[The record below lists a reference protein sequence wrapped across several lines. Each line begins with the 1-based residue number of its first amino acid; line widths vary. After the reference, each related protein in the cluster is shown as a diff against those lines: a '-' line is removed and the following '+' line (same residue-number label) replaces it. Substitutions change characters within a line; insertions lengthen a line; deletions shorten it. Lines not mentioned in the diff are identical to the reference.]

1 MAREEK
7 EREDIFREATAPV
20 ERIELS
26 GLAGQAGSVVVG
38 FWRNGC
44 TSIYFGVESGGLRT
58 IIYLAMRTHEPSRFS
73 LTSIIITAVTFVAVT
88 IADLPAQ
95 ELRTA
100 AGKSA
105 EGSLKPFLG
114 EPVFGK
120 QVVFSDEG
128 GTVREPYLAIAVDGT
143 LLAVRSYIGK
153 LRRSEDAG
161 KTWGEIQDIDI
172 RILDSNLIVDENTGN
187 VWSLRMWDGSDRAIL
202 SNDHGRTWT
211 TEKIMIK
218 PSARMKELAQIGAR
232 VRGTKEANQP
242 GTYFMHA
249 NASES
254 GITLRH
260 GKHKGRLIISATYCP
275 NAKEHPSDRKPGDE
289 IVSCAIFSD
298 DGGSTWQVSE
308 FFPDPFTEEA
318 ALVELHDG
326 RIYYNSRSHSGYYDK
341 ALARELHPDEKL
353 RREAWSDDGGRT
365 WKDLRISKVLPDGG
379 GYGRGYGMKG
389 GLTRLPVK
397 GRDVLIFS
405 NADTAGGDRK
415 RMTVWASF
423 DGGQTWPVKRLIYEP
438 SSAYSSLVA
447 GRPGTPT
454 EGLIFLLFEG
464 GPNGR
469 YSAMQVAR
477 FNLSW
482 ILDGENTGVGEVP
495 KWVGP

>member
-1 MAREEK
+1 MHTQK
-7 EREDIFREATAPV
+7 TLGLPFLFATA
-20 ERIELS
+20 IL
-26 GLAGQAGSVVVG
+26 LAV
-38 FWRNGC
+38 
-44 TSIYFGVESGGLRT
+44 
-58 IIYLAMRTHEPSRFS
+58 S
-73 LTSIIITAVTFVAVT
+73 LVDST
-88 IADLPAQ
+88 AQ
-95 ELRTA
+95 ELRTT
-100 AGKSA
+100 AGKPA

-114 EPVFGK
+114 KPAFDQ

-128 GTVREPYLAIAVDGT
+128 GRVREPYLAIAVDGT

-161 KTWGEIQDIDI
+161 KTWGKIQDIDI
-172 RILDSNLIVDENTGN
+172 RILDSNLIVDENTGDIR
-187 VWSLRMWDGSDRAIL
+187 SIRMWDGSDRAIL
-202 SNDHGRTWT
+202 SQDHGRTWT
-211 TEKIMIK
+211 TEEVMIK
-218 PSARMKELAQIGAR
+218 PSARMKKLAQSGTK
-232 VRGTKEANQP
+232 VRGTEGANKP

-254 GITLRH
+254 GVTLRH
-260 GKHKGRLIISATYCP
+260 GKHKGRLVISATYRP

-341 ALARELHPDEKL
+341 AFARKLRPDETM

-365 WKDLRISKVLPDGG
+365 WKGLRISQVLPDGG

-389 GLTRLPVK
+389 GLTRLPVN
-397 GRDVLIFS
+397 GHDVLIFS

-423 DGGQTWPVKRLIYEP
+423 DGGRTWPVKRLVYE
-438 SSAYSSLVA
+438 SFSAYSSLVA

-464 GPNGR
+464 GPKGR
-469 YSAMQVAR
+469 YAAMQVAR
-477 FNLSW
+477 LNLSW
-482 ILDGENTGVGEVP
+482 IIQGEGTGDGDVP
-495 KWVGP
+495 QWVRP